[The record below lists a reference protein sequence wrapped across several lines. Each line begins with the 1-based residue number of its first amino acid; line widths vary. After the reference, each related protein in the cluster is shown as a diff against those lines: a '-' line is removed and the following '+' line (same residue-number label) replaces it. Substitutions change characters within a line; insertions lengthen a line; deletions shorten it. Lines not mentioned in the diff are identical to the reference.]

1 MDNGQQ
7 NQGWVT
13 GGGNVINLQGVG
25 GGASGASAVKGDPLA
40 AKKAK
45 FQIPEDMQ
53 KKYPVLIDLVLT
65 TESMTDDERQ
75 YWFQIMPVMSEQQL
89 LKFQNILETEK
100 KQLQKLDAEYE
111 DQLKKL
117 NTRHLIEW
125 QEFETREK
133 RKEIEKAEKS
143 AEKDEKK
150 AEEDLLKQLGEV

>member
-1 MDNGQQ
+1 MPS
-7 NQGWVT
+7 
-13 GGGNVINLQGVG
+13 GNVINLQGAG
-25 GGASGASAVKGDPLA
+25 TKAGTATADPLA

-100 KQLQKLDAEYE
+100 KQLQRLDQEYE

-133 RKEIEKAEKS
+133 RKEIEEAEKS
-143 AEKDEKK
+143 AEGDEKK
-150 AEEDLLKQLGEV
+150 AEEDLLKQLGDV